1 MTPFAL
7 KMGQA
12 CSAMWLAAACLLAPA
27 PAAAAD
33 AAPEPV
39 LAVLAKVQ
47 QAARQLDYSGVYT
60 YHQGQVMSS
69 SRIVHMVDGT
79 GERERIEILDGAPRE
94 FIRQNDVTQCLFPEK
109 KTVVIERRNGERFP
123 SLLLGSGKD
132 LPAHYEMRPQA
143 AVGRVAGRECA
154 ILELVPRDGL
164 RYGYRLCVDT
174 KTGLLLKLQTL
185 SAERDVL
192 DQIAFNSIQVGDKIE
207 SSLLASNWNLKDW
220 KVVEP
225 SMSPIDLAKNGWRIP
240 FPQGF
245 QPITQVQRHMKRGAV
260 SQLVVTDGLA
270 AISVFIEPF
279 EQDQKGQ
286 HANAVVSAGAMNIFR
301 TRVGDHWL
309 TALGEV
315 PPETLRGIAER
326 TEYVPLAQPQ

>member
-1 MTPFAL
+1 MRFSF

-12 CSAMWLAAACLLAPA
+12 YSAVWLAVGCLFPPTSAWAAE
-27 PAAAAD
+27 
-33 AAPEPV
+33 AAPEQT
-39 LAVLAKVQ
+39 LAVLEKIHK
-47 QAARQLDYSGVYT
+47 AARQLDYSGVYT
-60 YHQGQVMSS
+60 YQQGQVMSS
-69 SRIVHMVDGT
+69 SRIIHMVDGT
-79 GERERIEILDGAPRE
+79 GERERIEILDGMPRE

-123 SLLLGSGKD
+123 ALLLAGGKEV
-132 LPAHYEMRPQA
+132 PAHYDVRPQA
-143 AVGRVAGRECA
+143 AVGRVAGRECG
-154 ILELVPRDGL
+154 IVELIPRDGL

-174 KTGLLLKLQTL
+174 KTDLLLKLQTL
-185 SAERDVL
+185 NAERQVL
-192 DQIAFNSIQVGDKIE
+192 DQIAFNSIQVGDKVE

-220 KVVEP
+220 TVVEP

-286 HANAVVSAGAMNIFR
+286 NVNAVVNAGAMNIFR

-315 PPETLRGIAER
+315 PPETLQSIAER
-326 TEYVPLAQPQ
+326 TEYVPLAQSQ

>member
-1 MTPFAL
+1 MGLPF

-12 CSAMWLAAACLLAPA
+12 YSAIWLAAGCLLAPA
-27 PAAAAD
+27 SAWAAD
-33 AAPEPV
+33 AATEPTLVV
-39 LAVLAKVQ
+39 LEKIHK
-47 QAARQLDYSGVYT
+47 AARELDYSGVYT
-60 YHQGQVMSS
+60 YQQGQVMSS

-79 GERERIEILDGAPRE
+79 GERERIEILDGMPRE

-109 KTVVIERRNGERFP
+109 KTVVIERREGERFP
-123 SLLLGSGKD
+123 SLLMGGGKD
-132 LPAHYEMRPQA
+132 VSAHYDVQPRESI
-143 AVGRVAGRECA
+143 GRVAGRECS
-154 ILELVPRDGL
+154 IVELVPRDGL
-164 RYGYRLCVDT
+164 RYGYRMCVDT
-174 KTGLLLKLQTL
+174 KTNLLLKLQTL
-185 SAERDVL
+185 GADRRVL
-192 DQIAFNSIQVGDKIE
+192 DQIAFNSIQVGDKVE

-225 SMSPIDLAKNGWRIP
+225 TMSPIDLAKNGWRIP

-279 EQDQKGQ
+279 QPDQKGQ
-286 HANAVVSAGAMNIFR
+286 NVNAVVNAGAMNIFR

-315 PPETLRGIAER
+315 PPETLQIIAER